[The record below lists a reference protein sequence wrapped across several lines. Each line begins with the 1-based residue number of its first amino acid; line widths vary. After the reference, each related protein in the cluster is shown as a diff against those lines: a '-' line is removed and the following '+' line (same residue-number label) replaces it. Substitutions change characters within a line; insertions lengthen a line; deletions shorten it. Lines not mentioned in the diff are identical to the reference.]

1 MIIGLT
7 GGLGC
12 GKSEVAKILKK
23 RGLMVISADE
33 VAHHLLE
40 EDFVKSRIR
49 EIFGEVVFTPNG
61 KVDRKKLAGIVF
73 SDEEKL
79 HKLNSILHP
88 LIRRVI
94 NAEIA
99 KARERGENLVVEIP
113 LLLESKGAYDV
124 DVIVVVS
131 TPLNKVIKRLKEK
144 RGWSEEEIKR
154 RLSKQMPLKQK
165 ERLADHVIRNDGTL
179 ADLEAKVN
187 ALLEKLCDRFHRG
200 EGN

>member
-131 TPLNKVIKRLKEK
+131 APLNKVIKRLKEK

>member
-73 SDEEKL
+73 SDEERL
-79 HKLNSILHP
+79 RKLNSILHP

>member
-73 SDEEKL
+73 SDEERL

-131 TPLNKVIKRLKEK
+131 APLNKVIKRLKEK